1 MSASFLADGFSP
13 LSIMSLAVC
22 RSCSFLT
29 GSLLVEA
36 VDKRGEVEEPDA
48 EKERQI
54 EELLES
60 IQEQLDFL
68 EQVSSGDEAED

>member
-1 MSASFLADGFSP
+1 
-13 LSIMSLAVC
+13 
-22 RSCSFLT
+22 
-29 GSLLVEA
+29 
-36 VDKRGEVEEPDA
+36 VEEPDA

-68 EQVSSGDEAED
+68 EQVSSSDEAED

>member
-1 MSASFLADGFSP
+1 
-13 LSIMSLAVC
+13 MSLAVC

-54 EELLES
+54 EGLLES
-60 IQEQLDFL
+60 IQEQLNFL
-68 EQVSSGDEAED
+68 EQVSSSDEAED